1 MDLEMPQ
8 ATNREY
14 VANGRRKENVPKAT
28 IAPFATL
35 KTSVVGREKE
45 KEKARA
51 RINPDPNPK
60 IKVEEIKLLQEE
72 KETAREAAPERRK
85 IRRLSEENLR
95 LENLIANHALNF

>member
-14 VANGRRKENVPKAT
+14 VANGRRRENVPKAT

-35 KTSVVGREKE
+35 KTSVVGKGKG

-51 RINPDPNPK
+51 RKNPDPNPK
-60 IKVEEIKLLQEE
+60 TKVEEIKLLQEE
-72 KETAREAAPERRK
+72 KETAKEAAHEREK
-85 IRRLSEENLR
+85 IRGLSVESLHQEK
-95 LENLIANHALNF
+95 LIANPVLDF